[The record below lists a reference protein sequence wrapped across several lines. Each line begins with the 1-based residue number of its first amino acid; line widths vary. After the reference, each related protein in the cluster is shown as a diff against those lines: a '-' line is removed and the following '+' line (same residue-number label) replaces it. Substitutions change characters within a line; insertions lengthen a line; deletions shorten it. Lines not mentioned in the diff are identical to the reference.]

1 MKIISAYLLSKRY
14 YVILLTLALAT
25 SCEKD
30 FLEDKLLSDTSVDF
44 LYTTPEGLESAV
56 VGLYS
61 LNRTIYEDNRLNGT
75 IR

>member
-1 MKIISAYLLSKRY
+1 MLLG
-14 YVILLTLALAT
+14 LAMFT

-30 FLEDKLLSDTSVDF
+30 LLKDELLSDTSVDF

-61 LNRTIYEDNRLNGT
+61 LNRNI
-75 IR
+75 